1 MLKNNIKYFYFLL
14 LLVVIGCAKRGN
26 IDGGAKDTIPPVL
39 KMSFPKNFSNNFAAK
54 KIELSFDEY
63 VKLKNLE
70 KELIISPPMKKSP
83 EITPTSASK
92 TIFIEIKDT
101 LRENTTYSLN
111 FGKSIEDNNEGNP
124 FQEFKYIFSTGSYI
138 DSLMLNGTIKDGY
151 DRKMA
156 TNLSLLLYEADST
169 FTDSII
175 YKENPRYITK
185 TIDSAK
191 VFKFENLKEGKYYL
205 IALKDENRN
214 NKFDARSEKIAF
226 RKQPITIPNDSIFEL
241 KLFKEVPKFKAY
253 APKQVSGN
261 RLTMGYQGSP
271 KNMKINLKSENEV
284 LPTIITKIEKKDS
297 VEIWF
302 KPLKVDSLNVEI
314 SNEYFNKNFITKFKS
329 QKNDTLIISAISKS
343 NLPFRDAFTLKST
356 VPLVKFDDTKLQLI
370 DKDSTTIAYTK
381 TYDDWTQELKFEFE
395 KEPTQKYQ
403 MKILPGA
410 FVDYL
415 ERENDTLNFKFETQT
430 TNLYGNL
437 FLTLE
442 NVKSFPI
449 IIEITNPKGDIIA
462 SEYSEGETKINFK
475 LIDPNSIIVRIIYD
489 VNKNK
494 EWDTGNFIEKIQ
506 PEEVFINQK
515 SIPVRANWDVIET
528 INLSP

>member
-1 MLKNNIKYFYFLL
+1 MLKNNIKYFSFLL
-14 LLVVIGCAKRGN
+14 LLVVIGCAKRGT
-26 IDGGAKDTIPPVL
+26 IDGGSKDTIPPVM
-39 KMSFPKNFSNNFAAK
+39 KMSFPKNFSTNFKDK
-54 KIELSFDEY
+54 KIELAFNEY

-70 KELIISPPMKKSP
+70 KELIISPPMKRAP

-92 TIFIEIKDT
+92 SIIIEIKDT

-124 FQEFKYIFSTGSYI
+124 YHEFMYIFSTGTYI
-138 DSLMLNGTIKDGY
+138 DSLTLNGKIKDSY
-151 DRKMA
+151 DRQMA

-191 VFKFENLKEGKYYL
+191 VFQFNNLKEGKYFL

-214 NKFDARSEKIAF
+214 NKFDPKSEKIAF
-226 RKQPITIPNDSIFEL
+226 RKQPISIPSDSIFEL
-241 KLFKEVPKFKAY
+241 KLFKEVMKFQAY
-253 APKQVSGN
+253 SPKQVSGN
-261 RLTMGYQGSP
+261 RLTMGYQGNS
-271 KNMKINLKSENEV
+271 KNIKVNLKSGNEI
-284 LPTIITKIEKKDS
+284 LPSLITKIDKKDS
-297 VEIWF
+297 VEVWF
-302 KPLKVDSLNVEI
+302 KPLKIDSLKVEV
-314 SNEYFNKNFITKFKS
+314 SNGDYTKDFITKIKD
-329 QKNDTLIISAISKS
+329 QKKDTLIISTSSKS
-343 NLPFRDAFTLKST
+343 LLPFRDNFILKSS

-370 DKDSTTIAYTK
+370 DKDSTTIAFTK
-381 TYDDWTQELKFEFE
+381 TYDEWTQEVKFEFE
-395 KEPTQKYQ
+395 KLPTEKYQ

-415 ERENDTLNFKFETQT
+415 ERENDTLNFKFDTPSP
-430 TNLYGNL
+430 NNYGNL

-449 IIEITNPKGDIIA
+449 IIELTNNKGDIIA
-462 SEYSEGETKINFK
+462 TEYSEGETKINFK
-475 LIDPNSIIVRIIYD
+475 LIDPNTITVRVIYD

-494 EWDTGNFIEKIQ
+494 VWDTGSFLEKLQ
-506 PEEVFINQK
+506 PEEVFITQK
-515 SIPVRANWDVIET
+515 IITVRANWDVIET
-528 INLSP
+528 INLSQ

>member
-14 LLVVIGCAKRGN
+14 LLVVIGCAKRGS

-39 KMSFPKNFSNNFAAK
+39 KMSFPKNFSTKFDEK
-54 KIELSFDEY
+54 KIELNFNEY

-70 KELIISPPMKKSP
+70 KELIISPPMKKTP

-101 LRENTTYSLN
+101 LRKNTTYSLN

-124 FQEFKYIFSTGSYI
+124 FQEFKYIFSTGTYI
-138 DSLMLNGTIKDGY
+138 DSLTLNGTIKDGY

-169 FTDSII
+169 YTDSII

-205 IALKDENRN
+205 MALKDENRN
-214 NKFDARSEKIAF
+214 NKFDSRAEKIAF

-261 RLTMGYQGSP
+261 RLTMGYQGNP
-271 KNMKINLKSENEV
+271 KNMKIELKNENEI

-302 KPLKVDSLNVEI
+302 KPLKVDSLNVEVI
-314 SNEYFNKNFITKFKS
+314 HEDYNKNFLTKIKS

-343 NLPFRDAFTLKST
+343 NLPFRDSFTLKST
-356 VPLVKFDDTKLQLI
+356 VPLVKFDETKLQLI
-370 DKDSTTIAYTK
+370 DKDSTTIAYAK
-381 TYDDWTQELKFEFE
+381 TYDDWKQEIKFEFE
-395 KEPTQKYQ
+395 KEPSQKYQ

>member
-1 MLKNNIKYFYFLL
+1 MLKKNIKYFLFLL
-14 LLVVIGCAKRGN
+14 VIIGCAKRGN
-26 IDGGAKDTIPPVL
+26 IDGGPKDTIPPVL
-39 KMSFPKNFSNNFAAK
+39 KMSFPKNFSTDFKAK

-63 VKLKNLE
+63 VKLKNID

-83 EITPTSASK
+83 EITPSSASK
-92 TIFIEIKDT
+92 TLFIEIKDT
-101 LRENTTYSLN
+101 LRQNTTYSLN
-111 FGKSIEDNNEGNP
+111 FGRSIEDNNEGNSY
-124 FQEFKYIFSTGSYI
+124 QEFKYVFSTGSYI
-138 DSLMLNGTIKDGY
+138 DSLTLNGTIKDGY
-151 DRKMA
+151 DKKMA

-214 NKFDARSEKIAF
+214 NKFDPRSEKIAF
-226 RKQPITIPNDSIFEL
+226 RKQPITIPNDTIFEL

-253 APKQVSGN
+253 SPKQVSGN
-261 RLTMGYQGSP
+261 RLTMGYQGNP
-271 KNMKINLKSENEV
+271 KNIKVTLKNEEEIV
-284 LPTIITKIEKKDS
+284 PTIISKIEKKDS

-302 KPLKVDSLNVEI
+302 KPLKVDSLKVEVV
-314 SNEYFNKNFITKFKS
+314 NADYNKDFITKIKD
-329 QKNDTLIISAISKS
+329 QKNDTLIISSVSKS
-343 NLPFRDAFTLKST
+343 TLPFRDNFTIKST
-356 VPLVKFDDTKLQLI
+356 VPLVKFDDSKLQLI
-370 DKDSTTIAYTK
+370 NKDSTTISFTK
-381 TYDDWTQELKFEFE
+381 TYDDWTQELKFDFE
-395 KEPTQKYQ
+395 KEPNAKYK

-415 ERENDTLNFKFETQT
+415 ERENDTLDFKFETQS

-449 IIEITNPKGDIIA
+449 IIELTNSKGDVFA

-475 LIDPNSIIVRIIYD
+475 LIDPNSITLRIIYD
-489 VNKNK
+489 TNKNK
-494 EWDTGNFIEKIQ
+494 VWDSGNYLEKVQ
-506 PEEVFINQK
+506 PEEVVIIQK
-515 SIPVRANWDVIET
+515 SIQVRANWDVIET